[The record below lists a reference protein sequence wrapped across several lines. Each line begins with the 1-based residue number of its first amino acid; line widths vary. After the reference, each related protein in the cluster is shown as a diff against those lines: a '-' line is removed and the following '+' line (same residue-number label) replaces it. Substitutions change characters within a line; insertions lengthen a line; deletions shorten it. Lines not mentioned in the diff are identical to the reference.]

1 MALSNDQELFGYYC
15 SLIANDGIEERTYDD
30 FDMKFKVRKTGDTK
44 PNVMEIEVY
53 NLPEEDRVFLD
64 PKNVNLRL
72 IAGYEKVH
80 GQIFRGASE
89 FTGHE
94 YGDLDWISKLTA
106 KDGGIQ
112 ARNTFINISFKK
124 GTPQEQVLEKLIQQL
139 TKTPEIE
146 ARFAAINKA
155 SQGKLDL
162 VGFVPKSTKKPDT
175 KRSKKPKT
183 PPPVS
188 QQEAKLLKQKQAQRE
203 KAEKKKLEKGLIIR
217 GAATEKLNIYC
228 ASFGLKA
235 YWTDQTLSIIPLDA
249 ALEDELIQLDYDS
262 GLLGQP
268 ERIETGWKLTSLL
281 RHEFNP
287 GHLVYVESD
296 FLVGNFLI
304 STVEHEGD
312 TMSDLW
318 QSTLE
323 VKDVG
328 FAA

>member
-1 MALSNDQELFGYYC
+1 MLFR
-15 SLIANDGIEERTYDD
+15 S
-30 FDMKFKVRKTGDTK
+30 
-44 PNVMEIEVY
+44 
-53 NLPEEDRVFLD
+53 
-64 PKNVNLRL
+64 
-72 IAGYEKVH
+72 
-80 GQIFRGASE
+80 
-89 FTGHE
+89 HE

-112 ARNTFINISFKK
+112 ARNAFINVSFKK

-146 ARFAAINKA
+146 ARFATINKA
-155 SQGKLDL
+155 SRGKLDL

-175 KRSKKPKT
+175 KRSKQPKT

-188 QQEAKLLKQKQAQRE
+188 QQEAKLLKQKQVQRE

-228 ASFGLKA
+228 ASYGLKA
-235 YWTDQTLSIIPLDA
+235 YWTDQTLSVIPLDA
-249 ALEDELIQLDYDS
+249 ALEDELIQLDYGS

-323 VKDVG
+323 VRDVG